1 MGNKSQKQRYNTHM
15 VQPWLRHAP
24 KNQIV
29 EPRKYNS
36 KLSFVGV
43 RCSSCKQIQKKKN
56 SDPLKFI
63 IIRKSHCGPSHR
75 PSNTTIIT
83 HLLINFFGF
92 PPNFIQD
99 LQLKKKIWRK
109 KSTQHSC
116 LSFTTWHTRLLSRY
130 NIDIYIRWTD
140 CKSCDGSVTQ
150 SQTPSTY
157 LYAAPKRPPKTCQ
170 KEPEKEEGDA
180 LAPRPT
186 HPRWV
191 WGVSIIPPYPQ
202 ANPHPPYKVMSETV
216 RDCGSAPPMSS
227 PIALPSLIRLPPP
240 LTHMCVV
247 KEGCGLM
254 SIYYVCCPKLPV
266 YNDTTTKKRASSE
279 RFTQSLFI
287 NEKVMNNQLLF

>member
-1 MGNKSQKQRYNTHM
+1 MG
-15 VQPWLRHAP
+15 
-24 KNQIV
+24 
-29 EPRKYNS
+29 
-36 KLSFVGV
+36 
-43 RCSSCKQIQKKKN
+43 
-56 SDPLKFI
+56 
-63 IIRKSHCGPSHR
+63 
-75 PSNTTIIT
+75 
-83 HLLINFFGF
+83 
-92 PPNFIQD
+92 
-99 LQLKKKIWRK
+99 
-109 KSTQHSC
+109 
-116 LSFTTWHTRLLSRY
+116 
-130 NIDIYIRWTD
+130 IYIRWTD

-170 KEPEKEEGDA
+170 KETEKEEGDA

-186 HPRWV
+186 HRQTPTLPCRETNTFLAACRACL
-191 WGVSIIPPYPQ
+191 SATIHS
-202 ANPHPPYKVMSETV
+202 ASPHPTYKVMSETV

-227 PIALPSLIRLPPP
+227 PIAIPSLIRLPPP